1 MKKNKSEHEWKFV
14 QVGGMIQ
21 ASISTI
27 DDILN
32 LDKLDQKYWTVLSC
46 PVNGLEF
53 SEETLGV
60 IDSEKKGKVS
70 IPDILRTVD
79 YIKKYFANPSEILDP
94 ADFVFLNDLSDTEF
108 SCGVTA
114 KSSATQVLEYLGKSA
129 AEQITYQDVNEAIKV
144 LSEKKMD
151 STQIIKTECINNK
164 AAADCFMK
172 IKDKIDEYFLN
183 CSIIE
188 FDNSAKDILKAQWD
202 SLVSSGNIAALPV
215 ILYEGQKNLSLKSKI
230 NPLWKSDVTNFA
242 ELIVKPMFGAE
253 SEEITVEQ
261 WTEIK
266 TAFSEYVNWY
276 NKAVDNPLIS
286 ACHEL
291 KKLILLRRD
300 FYELLQNFVSFER
313 FYNPETRAV
322 FQYGT
327 LYIDGRSC
335 DLCFKVL
342 DIAKHGTM
350 AALSQCFLIYCDCVK
365 QNNRSEKM
373 QIAALISNGDT
384 DNLIVGRNGIFYDR
398 HGTTWDATIVKIIEN
413 PISIKQAFWSPYKRL
428 SKMIQEKLAKSTSDA
443 EKNIFDKMSKSVENP
458 NEIKNNIP
466 SKKTDVGTVAAISV
480 AFTGIATVVG
490 GILQAFLG
498 LGFWIPLGIIGI
510 ILIISL
516 PSMLIAWRKLRQRNI
531 SPILDASGWA
541 VNGNVKIP
549 TLLGTSLTKLPP
561 KPASAYL
568 SAVDPFKS
576 KKHPFRTAIIWIIVI
591 ALIGCGIYLGCK
603 NSDGVKACLDKVK
616 AGFNK

>member
-1 MKKNKSEHEWKFV
+1 MKKIKSEHEWKFV

-94 ADFVFLNDLSDTEF
+94 ADFVFLNDLSDAEF
-108 SCGVTA
+108 TCGVTA
-114 KSSATQVLEYLGKSA
+114 KSSAKQVLEYLGKNA

-151 STQIIKTECINNK
+151 SSQIIKKECLNNK

-172 IKDKIDEYFLN
+172 IKDKIDEYFLK
-183 CSIIE
+183 CSIIQ
-188 FDNSAKDILKAQWD
+188 FDESSKDIFKAQWEALI
-202 SLVSSGNIAALPV
+202 SAGNISALPI
-215 ILYEGQKNLSLKSKI
+215 ILCDGQNALSLNAKI
-230 NPLWKSDVTNFA
+230 NPLWKADMDNFA
-242 ELIVKPMFGAE
+242 NLIVKPLFGNE
-253 SEEITVEQ
+253 TTEITPEQ
-261 WTEIK
+261 WKAIK
-266 TAFSEYVNWY
+266 ADFSEYVDWF
-276 NKAVDNPLIS
+276 KKDVDNPLIS
-286 ACHEL
+286 ACQEL

-313 FYNPETRAV
+313 FYNPDEWAV

-365 QNNRSEKM
+365 QNNRTEKM
-373 QIAALISNGDT
+373 QIAALISNGDI

-398 HGTTWDATIVKIIEN
+398 KGITWDATIVKIIEN
-413 PISIKQAFWSPYKRL
+413 PISIRQAFWSPYKRL

-443 EKNIFDKMSKSVENP
+443 EKNIFDKMAKSVDNP

-466 SKKTDVGTVAAISV
+466 AKKTDVGTVAAISV

-541 VNGNVKIP
+541 INGNVKIP
-549 TLLGTSLTKLPP
+549 TLLGTSLTKLPAR
-561 KPASAYL
+561 PASAYL

-591 ALIGCGIYLGCK
+591 VVVGVCVYLGWK
-603 NSDGVKACLDKVK
+603 NPEITKGCWNNLKSV
-616 AGFNK
+616 FNK